1 MKRIKNNL
9 VALIIFLLGSIAIV
23 NAEEIETVLGT
34 HTIDFSKKGSIK
46 ITLTEEQDNE
56 AISGAEITI
65 YKVASADEE
74 EHKLIFTY
82 TDEFNHC
89 KTSLDNLNDTSITKE
104 ISKCAKD
111 VSSEL
116 VQTTNNLGSV
126 KFKNLDLGLYLVTQS
141 NKVEGYSNIDSFLV
155 MIPKVEDNKW
165 IYNIKSEPKTDIYR
179 TINLQ
184 VIKVWNKQNK
194 NTKLPDNVT
203 IELYKDEELIDTIT
217 LNNENN
223 WNYIWQDI
231 EKSDSYKVVE
241 KNIPKG
247 YTATYTQEGYV
258 FTVTNTDKLAETGQI
273 YLPIIILA
281 SIGSILVLAGIFEFK
296 KETNE

>member
-241 KNIPKG
+241 KNIPKK

>member
-9 VALIIFLLGSIAIV
+9 VALIIFLLGSVAIV
-23 NAEEIETVLGT
+23 NAEEIETDLGT

-65 YKVASADEE
+65 YKVASASEE
-74 EHKLIFTY
+74 DHKLIFTY

-89 KTSLDNLNDTSITKE
+89 KASLDNLNDTSITKE

-116 VQTTNNLGSV
+116 VQTTNNLGTV
-126 KFKNLDLGLYLVTQS
+126 KFKNLDLGLYLVIQS

-217 LNNENN
+217 LSNENN

-281 SIGSILVLAGIFEFK
+281 SIGSVLVLAGIFEFK

>member
-1 MKRIKNNL
+1 MKKIKNNL
-9 VALIIFLLGSIAIV
+9 AALIIFLLGSIAIV
-23 NAEEIETVLGT
+23 NAEEIETDLGT

-46 ITLTEEQDNE
+46 ITLTEEQEKE

-65 YKVASADEE
+65 YKVASASEE
-74 EHKLIFTY
+74 DHKLIFTY

-89 KTSLDNLNDTSITKE
+89 KASLDNLNDTSITKE
-104 ISKCAKD
+104 ISKCTKD
-111 VSSEL
+111 VSSKL
-116 VQTTNNLGSV
+116 VQTTNNLGTV

-203 IELYKDEELIDTIT
+203 IDLYKDDELIDTIT
-217 LNNENN
+217 LSNENN
-223 WNYIWQDI
+223 WTYIWKDI

>member
-23 NAEEIETVLGT
+23 NAEEVETVLGT

-65 YKVASADEE
+65 YKVASAGEE

-116 VQTTNNLGSV
+116 VQTTNNLGTI

-203 IELYKDEELIDTIT
+203 IELYKGEELIDTIT

-247 YTATYTQEGYV
+247 YTVTYTQEGYV